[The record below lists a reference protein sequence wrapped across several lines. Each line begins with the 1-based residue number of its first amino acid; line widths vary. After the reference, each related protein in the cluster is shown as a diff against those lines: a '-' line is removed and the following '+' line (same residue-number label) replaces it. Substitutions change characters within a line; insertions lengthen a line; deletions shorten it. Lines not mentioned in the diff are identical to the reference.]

1 MKMIDID
8 ALIEYCTNENAMLHA
23 HNQSVACAALRR
35 VVVFAKEYAVDTAKW
50 VSPDEKQPNDGE
62 DVLVWFEYYRYG
74 EYNCLYQTHGIGT
87 YFENFKSWLI
97 NGETGWRD
105 LRVIAWMPLPEKPE
119 SEDDAE

>member
-1 MKMIDID
+1 MFDDDVELVEKHYLKKLEEI
-8 ALIEYCTNENAMLHA
+8 AEK
-23 HNQSVACAALRR
+23 S
-35 VVVFAKEYAVDTAKW
+35 KW
-50 VSPDEKQPNDGE
+50 VSVKDRLPEEGD